1 MDLHEA
7 RSMARHLMDMHGLQG
22 WDLRFDRARR
32 RAGQTNFTD
41 RFISLSAPLLALY
54 DEDLARQVILHE
66 IAHARVGYGHG
77 HDRVWKA
84 EAEQLGAS
92 PTATL
97 HEAPEVPAPWIGT
110 CPHGHVVHRYRRPS
124 RPQSCARCSRTYDP
138 RFALRWRHQ

>member
-1 MDLHEA
+1 
-7 RSMARHLMDMHGLQG
+7 MARHLMDMHGLQG

-97 HEAPEVPAPWIGT
+97 HEAPKFPRRGSAPAPW
-110 CPHGHVVHRYRRPS
+110 
-124 RPQSCARCSRTYDP
+124 ARCTPLPPSLPPAVMCPLFT
-138 RFALRWRHQ
+138 HV